1 MALLLLSPWHA
12 QDKAS
17 MGDEWGV
24 ERIESSEAASN
35 EDLLSLGGAG
45 AATTCGVLVESGAFG
60 LCQTTPCAP
69 HAKPY
74 MMTVEIIHQPA

>member
-1 MALLLLSPWHA
+1 MALLLLLLLSPWHA

-60 LCQTTPCAP
+60 P
-69 HAKPY
+69 KPNHS
-74 MMTVEIIHQPA
+74 MRFSHKALHDECRN